1 MKKIFTLIAAAFA
14 AVAVN
19 AADWTPKG
27 AAPAAGEALVDDDLV
42 TISTVFESVNNTI
55 MDESENPAPV
65 TYAGKTFKTYTQIR
79 VDAAPSAAT
88 PTGTQ
93 HANGTPLVIVA
104 KKDLNLTYYYRR
116 QSASSG
122 SGAYADNDGKDIKIV
137 DQASPAAAIAGTAF
151 VAEDIDGDYANTYKT
166 VALAAGK
173 TYTLWARGTTGRLY
187 GISYEEGTAG
197 GGEDVDPGTA
207 GGDIPAGWGDIY
219 SWEGGADGATEVGGT
234 AVASDGES
242 VNYGNGAY
250 YTMRISKKKA
260 DIDTDNVQITFNEAL
275 KAGDKIAITGYR
287 NKDDDSKNGTLY
299 MLFSNGS
306 SIDEGNGVVWNN
318 IHDAVG
324 QQPNTNVYDVTD
336 AIAGSTSVKIARS
349 VASTNV
355 FIIKF
360 RVARAGGTGVQGV
373 KAADEA
379 AQAVKKVVKNGQIII
394 VKGGAEYNAAGA
406 QVK

>member
-1 MKKIFTLIAAAFA
+1 MKKIFTLVAAAFA

-19 AADWTPKG
+19 AADWTPDET
-27 AAPAAGEALVDDDLV
+27 APAAGTAVVDDDLV
-42 TISTVFESVNNTI
+42 TISTVFTTTNSVNIVNEVPT
-55 MDESENPAPV
+55 PV
-65 TYAGKTFKTYTQIR
+65 TFAGKTFNTYTQIR
-79 VDAAPSAAT
+79 VEAAPSAAT

-93 HANGTPLVIVA
+93 QSGSTPLVIVA
-104 KKDLNLTYYYRR
+104 KKNVNLTYYYRR
-116 QSASSG
+116 QAA

-207 GGDIPAGWGDIY
+207 GGDIPAGWGDVY

-234 AVASDGES
+234 AVATYDNAINV
-242 VNYGNGAY
+242 VNGDNYVII
-250 YTMRISKKKA
+250 ISKKKA

-287 NKDDDSKNGTLY
+287 NKDNDANGTLY
-299 MLFSNGS
+299 MLFSNDS
-306 SIDEGNGVVWNN
+306 SIDEGDNVVWNN

-349 VASTNV
+349 KASTNV
-355 FIIKF
+355 FITKI

>member
-19 AADWTPKG
+19 ATDWTPKG
-27 AAPAAGEALVDDDLV
+27 STPGANETLVNDDLV
-42 TISTVFESVNNTI
+42 TISTVFEGTNATI
-55 MDESENPAPV
+55 MDENDNPTPV
-65 TYAGKTFKTYTQIR
+65 TYAGKTFKTYMQIR

-88 PTGTQ
+88 PTGTEMSG
-93 HANGTPLVIVA
+93 NTPLVIVA
-104 KKDLNLTYYYRR
+104 KKNVNLTYYYRR
-116 QSASSG
+116 QASSD
-122 SGAYADNDGKDIKIV
+122 AYADNDGKDIKIV
-137 DQASPAAAIAGTAF
+137 DQAAPTKAIAGTAL
-151 VAEDIDGDYANTYKT
+151 VVDNPDDDYGQTYKT
-166 VALAAGK
+166 VALTAGK

-197 GGEDVDPGTA
+197 GGDEVDPGTA
-207 GGDIPAGWGDIY
+207 SGDIPAGWNDIY

-242 VNYGNGAY
+242 VNYANAAY
-250 YTMRISKKKA
+250 YTIRISMKKA
-260 DIDTDNVQITFNEAL
+260 NIDTDNVQITFNEAL
-275 KAGDKIAITGYR
+275 QAGDKIAITGYR
-287 NKDDDSKNGTLY
+287 NKDDDSKNGNLY
-299 MLFSNGS
+299 ILFSNGA
-306 SIDEGNGVVWNN
+306 SIDEGTDVKWNN
-318 IHDAVG
+318 INDAIG

-349 VASTNV
+349 ATSTNV
-355 FIIKF
+355 FLIKV
-360 RVARAGGTGVQGV
+360 RVARAGGSSVQGV